1 MVDIVCDKTLHMFYE
16 GAEVPRMAEDILK
29 ENAVKLG
36 GRLLKLVCPVV
47 DK

>member
-1 MVDIVCDKTLHMFYE
+1 MVDIVCDKAVHMFYE

-36 GRLLKLVCPVV
+36 DASLNLFVR
-47 DK
+47 